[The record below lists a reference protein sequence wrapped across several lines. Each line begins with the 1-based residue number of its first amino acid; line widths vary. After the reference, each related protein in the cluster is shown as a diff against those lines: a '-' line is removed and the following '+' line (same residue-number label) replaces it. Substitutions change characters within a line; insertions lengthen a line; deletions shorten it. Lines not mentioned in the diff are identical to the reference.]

1 MERNIGAADAY
12 IRILLG
18 TSFLLNIFQLETG
31 ALGTIVLL
39 VLSALS
45 FYTAYTGYCAL
56 YKVLGISTIPSPA
69 GISTG
74 EPSGSES
81 GEEHA

>member
-1 MERNIGAADAY
+1 MERNIGTADAY
-12 IRILLG
+12 IRVLLG
-18 TSFLLNIFQLETG
+18 TSFLLNIFELETG

-39 VLSALS
+39 VLAALS

-56 YKVLGISTIPSPA
+56 YKVLGISTVPA
-69 GISTG
+69 PASISTD
-74 EPSGSES
+74 EPAGSES